1 MMPCRKGTLGAFH
14 KPEVL
19 ISVTGDD
26 CRRIACV
33 INHFSSVQLFATPW
47 TIVSQAPLSMSFSRQ
62 EYWSGLPFPPPR
74 DLPNPGIEPVSLR
87 PPALAGRFF
96 TTVSP
101 GKPRQS
107 LACMHA
113 KLLQSYLTLCD
124 SMDSSL
130 PGSSVHG
137 LL

>member
-96 TTVSP
+96 TTNATWEANYIFSISFCEL
-101 GKPRQS
+101 K
-107 LACMHA
+107 C
-113 KLLQSYLTLCD
+113 
-124 SMDSSL
+124 
-130 PGSSVHG
+130 
-137 LL
+137 